1 MASLTAIEPKITNHN
16 SGKCFYGIGF
26 NSKGKHKTKVNYNIT
41 QAYKAW
47 EGMIRRCYCLKYQEK
62 YPTYIGCSVDE
73 RWHDFQDFAE
83 WYYSHPYSNIGYQLD
98 KDILVVG
105 NKIYS
110 PETCCFVPKQL
121 NSLLVACDAR
131 RGEYPQGVTF
141 CKQTGRYRSQISI
154 DRVSVGLGRF
164 DCPQKAHLVYKKAK
178 EIHIRNKALEWRD
191 RISSD
196 AFNALMSWKLET

>member
-1 MASLTAIEPKITNHN
+1 MSNT
-16 SGKCFYGIGF
+16 FYGIGY
-26 NSKGKHKTKVNYNIT
+26 NSKRRHKTKVNGKVSEV
-41 QAYKAW
+41 YKVW
-47 EGMIRRCYCLKYQEK
+47 YSMFQRCYCPKRLKRNPSYL
-62 YPTYIGCSVDE
+62 GCSVAKE
-73 RWHDFQDFAE
+73 WHDFQDFAD
-83 WYYSHPYSNIGYQLD
+83 WYEKQTQSNLGYQLD
-98 KDILVVG
+98 KDILTLE

-110 PETCCFVPKQL
+110 SDTCCFVPREL
-121 NSLLVACDAR
+121 NMLLAACDAR
-131 RGEYPQGVTF
+131 RGKYPQGVDF

-196 AFNALMSWKLET
+196 VFNALMSWKLET